1 MDGAIEL
8 AYERMKHVTQDKELL
23 REYQMREMAMMDLR
37 SATSYAA
44 EEGLKKGIRKG
55 REEGRQEGKN
65 EIAKNMLSRGLAIDF
80 IHEMT
85 GLDTKTIQSL

>member
-1 MDGAIEL
+1 
-8 AYERMKHVTQDKELL
+8 MKHVTQDKELL

-37 SATSYAA
+37 SATSYAKDEGR

-55 REEGRQEGKN
+55 RQEGRQEGKN
-65 EIAKNMLSRGLAIDF
+65 EIAKNMLNEGLSLEI
-80 IHEMT
+80 IHRVT